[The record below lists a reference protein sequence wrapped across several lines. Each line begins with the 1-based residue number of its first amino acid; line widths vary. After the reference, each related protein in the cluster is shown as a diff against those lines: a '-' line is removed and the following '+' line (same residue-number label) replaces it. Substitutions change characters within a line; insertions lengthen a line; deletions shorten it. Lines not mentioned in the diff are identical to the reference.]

1 MDTEWIGH
9 AAWLLDGK
17 DRVAIDPFITGNPK
31 TDRKPA
37 SVRCDI
43 IVVTHGHSDHLG
55 DTVEIAKKNKAT
67 VCAVYEIAAYL
78 ESQGCKVEPMNK
90 GGSVK
95 VKNTRVRLVEAVH
108 SGDYLPPKG
117 AAVAGGAA
125 CGAVIESGKTVYHA
139 GDTALFS
146 DMKLVG
152 QLYKPDL
159 ALLPIGDRYTMGA
172 REAGWAAA
180 FVEAPITV
188 PIHYNTWDAIAA
200 DPFEFEENAKKR
212 GYKGEVTILNP
223 GESMRI

>member
-1 MDTEWIGH
+1 MEATWIGH
-9 AAWLLDGK
+9 AAWLIEGK
-17 DRVAIDPFITGNPK
+17 DKIAIDPFIEGNPK

-67 VCAVYEIAAYL
+67 VCAIYEIAEWLA
-78 ESQGCKVEPMNK
+78 EQGVKTEPMNK
-90 GGSVK
+90 GGRVK
-95 VKNTRVRLVEAVH
+95 VKDTTVRLVEAVH
-108 SGDYLPPKG
+108 SSDYLPPSGKK
-117 AAVAGGAA
+117 VAGGAA

-146 DMKLVG
+146 DMKLIG
-152 QLYKPDL
+152 QLYRPDI

-180 FVEAPITV
+180 FVEAGVTV
-188 PIHYNTWDAIAA
+188 PMHYNTWPVIEA
-200 DPFEFEENAKKR
+200 DPFEFEESAKKK

-223 GESMRI
+223 GESMRV